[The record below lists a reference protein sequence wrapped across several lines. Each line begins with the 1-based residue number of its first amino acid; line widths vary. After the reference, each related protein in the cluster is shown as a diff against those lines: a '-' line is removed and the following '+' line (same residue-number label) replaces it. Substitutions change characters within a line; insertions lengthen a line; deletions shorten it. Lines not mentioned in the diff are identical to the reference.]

1 MTSSLS
7 AQGRARLAQNILGA
21 TFPVPQYIAWGTG
34 SGTTSPT
41 DEGLFNEVVADGR
54 TTGTTSIA
62 TISTNGDSY
71 EVTGTITSLHGG
83 TITNIGLFDS
93 GTTPYQTTLQIA
105 ITSTTQTSITVV
117 NPGIGIVPATPFNIQ
132 VLSEVMTVI
141 NVVGNVWTVAR
152 GINQSSPLAS
162 IPLATVITTVSGV
175 MFAKADF
182 IGLPLNTGDSVNFT
196 IQVQFE

>member
-21 TFPVPQYIAWGTG
+21 TFPVPKYIAWGTG

-41 DEGLFNEVVADGR
+41 DEGLFNEVVVDGR
-54 TTGTTSIA
+54 TTGITSIA

-141 NVVGNVWTVAR
+141 NVVGNVWTVIR

>member
-21 TFPVPQYIAWGTG
+21 TFPVPKYIAWGTG

-41 DEGLFNEVVADGR
+41 DEGLFNEVVVDGR
-54 TTGTTSIA
+54 TTGITSIA
-62 TISTNGDSY
+62 TISTNADSY

-117 NPGIGIVPATPFNIQ
+117 NPGIGIVPATPFDIQ

-141 NVVGNVWTVAR
+141 NVVGNVWTVIR

>member
-41 DEGLFNEVVADGR
+41 DEGLFDEVVADGR